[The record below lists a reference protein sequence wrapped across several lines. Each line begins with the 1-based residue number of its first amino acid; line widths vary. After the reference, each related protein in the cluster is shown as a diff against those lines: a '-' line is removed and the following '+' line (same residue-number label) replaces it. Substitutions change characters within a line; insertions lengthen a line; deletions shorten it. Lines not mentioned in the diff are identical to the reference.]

1 MIDYSGKEIKYSG
14 CPGCAYANHEFDL
27 DCGMAYENQKF
38 TLSHDWELPIY
49 GFFVICPKRH
59 VEYFSDLSTQEQN
72 EMFNI
77 ADKTIKILKLLDVC
91 DEFNLILEEK
101 KNRHLHLW
109 IMPRHQIFKDLF
121 GDITDNIGKI
131 FDYAIKNWKTQ
142 DNIQKINALS
152 QRVSEEFLK

>member
-1 MIDYSGKEIKYSG
+1 
-14 CPGCAYANHEFDL
+14 
-27 DCGMAYENQKF
+27 
-38 TLSHDWELPIY
+38 
-49 GFFVICPKRH
+49 
-59 VEYFSDLSTQEQN
+59 
-72 EMFNI
+72 MFNI